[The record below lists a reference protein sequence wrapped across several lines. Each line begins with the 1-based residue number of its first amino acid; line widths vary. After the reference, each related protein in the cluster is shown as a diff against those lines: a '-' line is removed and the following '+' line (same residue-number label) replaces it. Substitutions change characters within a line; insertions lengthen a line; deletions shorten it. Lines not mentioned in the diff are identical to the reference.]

1 MRQYGATRL
10 FCSGNMGQQRETN
23 NWFSQNPRQSEQI
36 NLWLKWSN
44 VASLFILPYFPF
56 SGATQI
62 FEVREPKTKFY
73 LVLIFPI
80 RMKHPWEFLG
90 IDKLQSGSKC
100 KQIIGCPTFHIAP
113 YFEVGLQENQKE
125 MEQCCST
132 FHIAPYCPTL
142 SLKYS
147 RDTCHQV
154 ITTGAMW
161 WVMWCDEVNPMSQP
175 PPRLCHSSDTRHP
188 SSGTGQG
195 QFHYTPS
202 QCTMWTHVDNTRIPH
217 IETRRMLSPRSVK
230 VCQALDPLK

>member
-10 FCSGNMGQQRETN
+10 FCSGNMGQQGETN

-62 FEVREPKTKFY
+62 FEVNLQENQKQNFILFSFSQLEWNRY
-73 LVLIFPI
+73 
-80 RMKHPWEFLG
+80 HPWEFLG

-132 FHIAPYCPTL
+132 FHIAPYCPPL

-161 WVMWCDEVNPMSQP
+161 WVMWCDEVSPMSPAP
-175 PPRLCHSSDTRHP
+175 PPSLLWHSPPQLRHRP
-188 SSGTGQG
+188 GPVPLHSISMHYVNPCGQ
-195 QFHYTPS
+195 Y
-202 QCTMWTHVDNTRIPH
+202 PH
-217 IETRRMLSPRSVK
+217 TSYRN
-230 VCQALDPLK
+230 

>member
-1 MRQYGATRL
+1 MKKYIATKIGNTLSRGGSNMRQYGATRL
-10 FCSGNMGQQRETN
+10 FCSGNMGQQGETN

-132 FHIAPYCPTL
+132 FHIAPYCPPL

-161 WVMWCDEVNPMSQP
+161 WVSPPPSLLRHSPPKLCYWPEPVSLHSISMHYVNP
-175 PPRLCHSSDTRHP
+175 C
-188 SSGTGQG
+188 GQ
-195 QFHYTPS
+195 Y
-202 QCTMWTHVDNTRIPH
+202 PH
-217 IETRRMLSPRSVK
+217 TSYRN
-230 VCQALDPLK
+230 